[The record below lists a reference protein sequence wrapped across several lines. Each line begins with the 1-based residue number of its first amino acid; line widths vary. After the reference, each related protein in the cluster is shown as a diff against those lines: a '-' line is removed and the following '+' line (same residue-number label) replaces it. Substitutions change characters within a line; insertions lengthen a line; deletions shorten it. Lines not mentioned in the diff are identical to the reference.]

1 MDKPFWQGANRIVL
15 ILCIVVIV
23 AMAAGV
29 GAPVSA
35 VSPPPTYVTQW
46 GSPGG
51 LPGPGIDQFYWPT
64 GIAVNASGYV
74 YVVDDWNNRIKVFTP
89 SGGYV
94 TQWGQQGTLPGQ
106 FEYPYGIAVNA
117 SGYVYVT
124 DINNERIQEFDPSGN
139 NVTYWGSNGSSNRQF
154 YTPSGIAVNASGY
167 VYVTDTGNSRIEV
180 FTPSGG
186 YVTKW
191 GSLWWWG
198 DGGTG
203 IGQFMDPYGIAVN
216 ASGYVY
222 VTDTGNSRIE
232 VFDPSGRNV
241 THWGSTAW
249 IPTPGSNTAQIHYP
263 TGIAV
268 SPSGYVYVADTLN
281 NTILE
286 FDPSG
291 TNVTQ
296 WGSPG
301 GVTPSG
307 SPGGIAGYG
316 NGQFFYP
323 YGIAVNASGY
333 VYVTDTNNNRVEVFS
348 PTPVVTPAPI
358 WTLTRIPTF
367 RTPPPTTT
375 NSPGFNALIALIG
388 LGAVAFIIV
397 RRH

>member
-154 YTPSGIAVNASGY
+154 YTPS
-167 VYVTDTGNSRIEV
+167 
-180 FTPSGG
+180 
-186 YVTKW
+186 
-191 GSLWWWG
+191 
-198 DGGTG
+198 
-203 IGQFMDPYGIAVN
+203 GIAVN